1 MNKKG
6 RATRAGQVYRQA
18 GAVATSVKTA
28 DGRTVRWQNNG
39 GKVPLVIREDMD
51 VPEEYLVQPPPV
63 PDSERIRQALLD
75 GQALEFAK
83 FGEVGK
89 HVRIA

>member
-28 DGRTVRWQNNG
+28 DGLRWQVVRERDG
-39 GKVPLVIREDMD
+39 LIRFTKCLAHKGYWRKV
-51 VPEEYLVQPPPV
+51 
-63 PDSERIRQALLD
+63 
-75 GQALEFAK
+75 
-83 FGEVGK
+83 
-89 HVRIA
+89 